1 MVLFGHMEWKDPRFG
16 KAERGGCVVRVS
28 NEFFLSPTV
37 LLESL
42 TTLSGGS
49 GSTVDTCDYC
59 GAGSSQGGS
68 TTSYSW
74 DA

>member
-1 MVLFGHMEWKDPRFG
+1 MERPPLRKGR
-16 KAERGGCVVRVS
+16 AGGCVVRVS

-59 GAGSSQGGS
+59 GAGSSQRSAEFGES
-68 TTSYSW
+68 NHTV
-74 DA
+74 